1 MSLLS
6 RTFVEGHWPLLKVT
20 DLWIILVLKQ
30 CLYNVVFVINRLVNI
45 IRNLPDTE
53 IKRKSR
59 NSDTEIKRKP
69 RNSTL
74 IATLDLGVRLSKVSI
89 NKISHETA
97 SVDELWYS
105 YSILKISVLWNC
117 YFEFHQVY
125 RTCFCSEQHFYVFLK
140 HTRYNST

>member
-1 MSLLS
+1 M
-6 RTFVEGHWPLLKVT
+6 
-20 DLWIILVLKQ
+20 
-30 CLYNVVFVINRLVNI
+30 VFVINRLVNI
-45 IRNLPDTE
+45 KRNLPDTE

-89 NKISHETA
+89 IKVSHETA

-105 YSILKISVLWNC
+105 YSILKISVL
-117 YFEFHQVY
+117 
-125 RTCFCSEQHFYVFLK
+125 
-140 HTRYNST
+140 